1 MQVLSKLIEFAQ
13 SIKSKFKSQETL
25 KLEIILIE
33 ECFPKSNHKI
43 IFGGKND

>member
-1 MQVLSKLIEFAQ
+1 MKVLSKLIEFAQ
-13 SIKSKFKSQETL
+13 SIKSKFKSQAAL